1 MLLFDFHTRRWT
13 TLATGGALVSPNWSH
28 DALAGVEQPIFRVRL
43 ADRRVARVVT
53 SGQLQQSNVA
63 EYSLSALAPGDVPI
77 ALVDHRNADIY
88 ALDVKLP

>member
-1 MLLFDFHTRRWT
+1 MDDAGNRRRAS
-13 TLATGGALVSPNWSH
+13 LSKLVALY